1 MSQTAQL
8 VDTLKRILRERK
20 ITYADVAAH
29 LDLSEANVK
38 RMFSKRHF
46 TLSRLEEVC
55 ALAGTD
61 LSYLMTRMHERA
73 MNLDELS
80 EASEAELVSNP
91 KLLLMAQ
98 LMVNR
103 WPYEEIV
110 KTYRIENDEAC
121 ELLARLDLMGV
132 VERLPGNQ
140 IQTKISRDFRW
151 IHNGPVYQFFRQH
164 ISSEFFDCN
173 FDPRMGEILVFVG
186 GMLSRESNQRMQ
198 GAIRRLAKEFDE
210 LSLEDSQLPQHDIF
224 GTGLV
229 MAMRPWEL
237 SIFTQLRRGPITKK
251 F

>member
-20 ITYADVAAH
+20 ITYADVAEH
-29 LDLSEANVK
+29 LELSEANVK

-46 TLSRLEEVC
+46 TLARLEEIC

-61 LSYLMTRMHERA
+61 LGYLMTRMHERA
-73 MNLDELS
+73 MNLDGLT
-80 EASEAELVSNP
+80 EAGEAELVSNP

-103 WPYEEIV
+103 WPYDDIIATYQIEE
-110 KTYRIENDEAC
+110 EEAC
-121 ELLARLDLMGV
+121 KLLEQLDSLGV
-132 VERLPGNQ
+132 IERLAGGQ
-140 IQTKISRDFRW
+140 VQTKISRDFRW
-151 IHNGPVYQFFRQH
+151 IHNGPVYRFFQQH

-173 FDPRMGEILVFVG
+173 FDPRLGELLVFVG

-198 GAIRRLAKEFDE
+198 TAIRRLAKEFDE
-210 LSLEDSQLPQHDIF
+210 LSLDDSQLPLDETF

-229 MAMRPWEL
+229 VAMRPWEL
-237 SIFTQLRRGPITKK
+237 SIFTKMRRGPIVKK

>member
-20 ITYADVAAH
+20 ITYSDVASH

-46 TLSRLEEVC
+46 TLTRLEEIC

-61 LSYLMTRMHERA
+61 LGYLMTRMHERA

-103 WPYEEIV
+103 WSYEDIV
-110 KTYRIENDEAC
+110 ATYQIDQEEAC
-121 ELLARLDLMGV
+121 RLLEQLDEMGV
-132 VERLPGNQ
+132 IGRLPGEQ
-140 IQTKISRDFRW
+140 IQIKISRDFRW
-151 IHNGPVYQFFRQH
+151 IHNGPVYQFFQQH
-164 ISSEFFDCN
+164 ISDEFFDSN
-173 FDPRMGEILVFVG
+173 FDPRLGEILVFVG

-198 GAIRRLAKEFDE
+198 NAIRRLAKEFDE
-210 LSLEDSQLPQHDIF
+210 LSLDDARLPQNDIF

-229 MAMRPWEL
+229 LAMRPWEL
-237 SIFTQLRRGPITKK
+237 SIFTQMRRGPITKK